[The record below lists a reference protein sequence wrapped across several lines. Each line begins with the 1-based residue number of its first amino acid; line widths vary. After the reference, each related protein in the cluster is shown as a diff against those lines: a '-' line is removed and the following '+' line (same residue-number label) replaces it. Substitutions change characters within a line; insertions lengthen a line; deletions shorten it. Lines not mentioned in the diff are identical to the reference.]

1 MGEVESK
8 VRKPLAGCIDIDSL
22 SREEL
27 LALLDVY
34 AKNWLAH
41 DGCWF
46 LAIEDDYGHEAAIEM
61 DRRAWEMFA
70 AAEAR
75 RLMRAFDIPQGGGLA
90 ALETALSLRAYARIN
105 RQEIVWRDADT
116 LVFRMVECRVQA
128 TRERKHLPSFH
139 CKPVGIAEF
148 TMFAQTIDPRI
159 QVRCLTCPPDPVV
172 DAHCA
177 WEFTL
182 KEDDN

>member
-1 MGEVESK
+1 MGRID
-8 VRKPLAGCIDIDSL
+8 RKSSGKISGKIDIGSL

-27 LALLDVY
+27 LTLLDVY

-46 LAIEDDYGHEAAIEM
+46 LAIEDDYGHAAAVEM

-75 RLMRAFDIPQGGGLA
+75 RIMRAFDIPQNGGLA

-105 RQEIVWRDADT
+105 RQEISWRDADT

-128 TRERKHLPSFH
+128 TRERKGLPNFH

-148 TMFAQTIDPRI
+148 TVFAQTIDPRI
-159 QVRCLTCPPDPVV
+159 QVRCLNCPPDPVI

-182 KEDDN
+182 KEDES